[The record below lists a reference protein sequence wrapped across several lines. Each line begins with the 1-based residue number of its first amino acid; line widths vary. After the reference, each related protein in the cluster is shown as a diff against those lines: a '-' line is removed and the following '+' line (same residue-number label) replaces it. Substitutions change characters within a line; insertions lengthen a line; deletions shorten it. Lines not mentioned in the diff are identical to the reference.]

1 MSDTIKL
8 SHTAALILQTIDT
21 GCRYGFDIMDTTGL
35 PSGTVYPALR
45 RLEAEKLIES
55 EWEPEAD
62 AMAEQRPARKYYKM
76 TRGGGQVLAESQKR
90 YPLLRRLAPA
100 KARS

>member
-8 SHTAALILQTIDT
+8 SHTAALILQTVDS
-21 GCRYGFDIMDTTGL
+21 GCCYGFDIMDTTGL

-55 EWEPEAD
+55 EWEAEAD
-62 AMAEQRPARKYYKM
+62 ALAEQRPARKYYRM
-76 TRGGGQVLAESQKR
+76 TRGGSQVLADSQKR

-100 KARS
+100 RPRS